1 MAPRPDRAARVAT
14 LALMAV
20 AYATCEVAAYP
31 DGRPRPVGVGFG
43 VGAFALAVLAALTL
57 RPRAADARPSRRL
70 SLALGAI
77 LLLPL
82 LAEPLVR
89 SLAGEGFPLEMQL
102 VNGLRVLGLSLA
114 GLSAWPKLRRLA
126 GVVALFLA
134 LFSSAMGDQPAI
146 PYLLV
151 AFALTG
157 GVWLVLEHQS
167 AAGTGTAVADGEWRE
182 RAALRL
188 PYREAVVFGLLAV
201 AAAAVAVA
209 GPKRVM
215 LSLGELVPTSGGT
228 GDTDPFARYGVGDGP
243 EETAGPNAK
252 AAGMVET
259 DRMIEDNSNNSLID
273 AVNDMYGPPHKPRKD
288 QERMVAAGLAEII
301 QNHGKLPD
309 NRKPS
314 RDFDTA
320 RTGPKTDKKP
330 DSQGARGVF
339 EVEGR
344 TPLHVRLVAYETY
357 DPAERR
363 WREGR
368 KPGGRVL
375 DPEGG
380 DWMAV
385 GNLRAAGWYAA
396 DDRHRLKAADLKDN
410 LVPTPA
416 HLTRF
421 RINKVDRPDYY
432 EWDYEGVLALAGRKR
447 TPPGVVVTTDCRT
460 LDRRRLDE
468 AAFAGVG
475 TGGGAAP
482 ILGDVP
488 VQVRTELERIA
499 AAWAGDQP
507 RGWPQIDAVLTR
519 LRADYTLDRQ
529 AVAPADH
536 PAPVLWFLTES
547 RRGPDYQFATAAA
560 LLLRSLGYPARV
572 CLGYYA
578 APAAYDPET
587 DHTPVKAT
595 DLHLWPEVL
604 LKDGHWLVI
613 EPTPGYEVL
622 PPLQTW
628 GEWAA
633 DQLAA
638 VVEFVSRNA
647 VPLSVLAVLLG
658 VLAWRWRMVWDAA
671 VTLRWAAFPG
681 RTWRPAV
688 FRAAYVLDRR
698 GALAGRGRRPSQSL
712 SDWADGLSPDETL
725 GRLVGLA
732 EQAAYA
738 PALPPPIPEADI
750 LPLCRR
756 AVREWPYRKFVPAAP
771 GGSA

>member
-1 MAPRPDRAARVAT
+1 MARSPDRAVRVVT

-20 AYATCEVAAYP
+20 AYAACEVAAYP
-31 DGRPRPVGVGFG
+31 DGNPRPVGVGFG
-43 VGAFALAVLAALTL
+43 VVVLALAVLAAVTL
-57 RPRAADARPSRRL
+57 KPVAADARPSRRL
-70 SLALGAI
+70 SLPLG
-77 LLLPL
+77 LVLVLPL

-89 SLAGEGFPLEMQL
+89 SAFGEGFPLEMQL
-102 VNGLRVLGLSLA
+102 VNGLRILGLSLA

-146 PYLLV
+146 PYLLA

-157 GVWLVLEHQS
+157 GLWLVLEHLTAGRAD
-167 AAGTGTAVADGEWRE
+167 AAADSELRE
-182 RAALRL
+182 RVPLRL
-188 PYREAVVFGLLAV
+188 PYREAVVFGVLA
-201 AAAAVAVA
+201 ATAAAVAAA

-215 LSLGELVPTSGGT
+215 LTLGELVPTSGGT
-228 GDTDPFARYGVGDGP
+228 GNTDPFARYGVGDGP
-243 EETAGPNAK
+243 EETAGDNAK

-259 DRMIEDNSNNSLID
+259 DKMIEDNKDALID
-273 AVNDMYGPPHKPRKD
+273 AVNDMYGPPHKPRTD
-288 QERMVAAGLAEII
+288 GERLVAAGKMDII

-309 NRKPS
+309 NRRPS
-314 RDFDTA
+314 RDFDTG
-320 RTGPKTDKKP
+320 RKGPKSDRKP
-330 DSQGARGVF
+330 GSQGTRGVF

-344 TPLHVRLVAYETY
+344 TPLHVRSVAYETY
-357 DPAERR
+357 NPESGR

-368 KPGGRVL
+368 QPNNRTFEA
-375 DPEGG
+375 EGG

-385 GNLRAAGWYAA
+385 GNLRDGDWYAG
-396 DDRHRLKAADLKDN
+396 DDRHRLKVADLKDN

-432 EWDYEGVLALAGRKR
+432 QWDYEGVLALAGRKR

-460 LDRRRLDE
+460 IDPRRLD
-468 AAFAGVG
+468 ATVFVPTAP
-475 TGGGAAP
+475 GGGALP
-482 ILGDVP
+482 HLGDVP
-488 VQVRTELERIA
+488 AGDRAGLGRLA
-499 AAWAGDQP
+499 AAWAGDRP

-519 LRADYTLDRQ
+519 LRTDYTLDPQ
-529 AVAPADH
+529 TTAPADH
-536 PAPVLWFLTES
+536 PAPVMWFLAES

-587 DHTPVKAT
+587 GHTPVKKT
-595 DLHLWPEVL
+595 DLHVWPEVL
-604 LKDGHWLVI
+604 LRDGHWLVV

-622 PPLQTW
+622 PPLQSW

-633 DQLAA
+633 DRLAA
-638 VVEFVSRNA
+638 LAAFTSRNA
-647 VPLSVLAVLLG
+647 VPLAGLAVVAGLL
-658 VLAWRWRMVWDAA
+658 VWRRRRVWDA
-671 VTLRWAAFPG
+671 VLTLRWAAFPG
-681 RTWRPAV
+681 RTWRDAAL
-688 FRAAYVLDRR
+688 RAAAVLDRR
-698 GALAGRGRRPSQSL
+698 GALAGRGRRPTQSL
-712 SDWADGLSPDETL
+712 TDWAGGLPADDAL

-738 PALPPPIPEADI
+738 PALPPPVAEADV

-756 AVREWPYRKFVPAAP
+756 AVRAWSFRRFVSAPP